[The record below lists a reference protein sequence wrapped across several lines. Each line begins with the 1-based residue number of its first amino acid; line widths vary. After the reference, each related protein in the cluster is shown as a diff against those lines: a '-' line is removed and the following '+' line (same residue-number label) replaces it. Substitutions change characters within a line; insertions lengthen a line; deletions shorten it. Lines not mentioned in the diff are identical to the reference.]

1 MGIRFSAL
9 AIVMLIAACG
19 GDGASST
26 TVAPTFAVSG
36 YAHAGPVCPVE
47 TTPPD
52 PSCEDRPLGGAV
64 VRVLDSDGAVV
75 AEATTAVD
83 GTFTVQ
89 LPAGDYTVV
98 AQPVEGLLGT
108 PAAIEITVVVEVSD
122 VDLAYDTGIR

>member
-1 MGIRFSAL
+1 MRIRVVAVSV
-9 AIVMLIAACG
+9 VMLLAACG
-19 GDGASST
+19 GDGQAST

-52 PSCEDRPLGGAV
+52 PSCEDRPVGGAV
-64 VRVLDSDGAVV
+64 VRVHDSEGAAV
-75 AEATTAVD
+75 AESATAVD
-83 GTFTVQ
+83 GTFTFE
-89 LPAGDYTVV
+89 LPAGEYTVV

-108 PAAIEITVVVEVSD
+108 PPPIELTVVGEVSG

>member
-1 MGIRFSAL
+1 MRIRVVAVSV
-9 AIVMLIAACG
+9 VMLLAACG
-19 GDGASST
+19 GDGEAST

-52 PSCEDRPLGGAV
+52 PSCEDRPVGGAV
-64 VRVLDSDGAVV
+64 VRVHDSEGAAVV
-75 AEATTAVD
+75 EAATAVD
-83 GTFTVQ
+83 GTFTFE
-89 LPAGDYTVV
+89 LPAGEYTVV

-108 PAAIEITVVVEVSD
+108 PPPIELTVVGEVSG

>member
-1 MGIRFSAL
+1 MRIRVVAVSV
-9 AIVMLIAACG
+9 VMLLAACG
-19 GDGASST
+19 GDGQAST

-52 PSCEDRPLGGAV
+52 PSCEDRPVGGAV
-64 VRVLDSDGAVV
+64 VRVHDSEGAAVV
-75 AEATTAVD
+75 EAATAVD
-83 GTFTVQ
+83 GTFTFE
-89 LPAGDYTVV
+89 LPAGEYTVV

-108 PAAIEITVVVEVSD
+108 PPPIELTVVGEVSG